1 VEWKRKAF
9 FRFVDIFHN
18 ASWSQELKAK
28 VQYFVY
34 YKINQHQGVIFGN
47 MKICYGF
54 KIIYIYMFLPMDG
67 AEGIM
72 FSNYSSS
79 SYVCACLH
87 ARVEAFTNQLVV
99 NFYLSQICCTAFVV
113 PIKRITL
120 EDFLKF

>member
-54 KIIYIYMFLPMDG
+54 KIIYIYVSAYG
-67 AEGIM
+67 WGWR
-72 FSNYSSS
+72 NY
-79 SYVCACLH
+79 VFELFVFIICMCMLAC
-87 ARVEAFTNQLVV
+87 
-99 NFYLSQICCTAFVV
+99 
-113 PIKRITL
+113 PG
-120 EDFLKF
+120 